1 MNIYYSK
8 IKGFALTELVIAIS
22 VIVIVIGIYSQLFD
36 TNRTKAEILHGKLAE
51 VASGLLRMKTDM
63 ACFPKKLS
71 GLVNPSDGSDTFCG
85 ATNSS
90 QWKGPYTPVGTIL

>member
-71 GLVNPSDGSDTFCG
+71 GLFKTHQMD
-85 ATNSS
+85 
-90 QWKGPYTPVGTIL
+90 QILFVELLIPLNGKDLILL